1 MWPLLFTLFLLH
13 SCLCGGN
20 RDLREHLTLLKTELA
35 LRLYQSVAADRNG
48 TNIVISPSGVS
59 IPLEILQFGAQG
71 NTGRQLAE
79 ALGYTV
85 HGKRLIALL
94 LTLILTLTLIIAFTL
109 RTPWEMGSSQL
120 PRVGT

>member
-1 MWPLLFTLFLLH
+1 MRPLPASMWPLLFTLFLLH

-85 HGKRLIALL
+85 HGFHGCR
-94 LTLILTLTLIIAFTL
+94 F
-109 RTPWEMGSSQL
+109 
-120 PRVGT
+120 